1 MSEDRFG
8 GSVRELEDKSEGW
21 VVVVVVV
28 VGTGG
33 GEAGT
38 RDQ

>member
-21 VVVVVVV
+21 VVVVVV
-28 VGTGG
+28 GTGG